1 MPFNPIKTILSGVAA
16 LFTVIFIS
24 GAFYVIEPGE
34 RGIVVTLG
42 KVPTTFSSE
51 GLGFK
56 TPMISDV
63 IRVSIRQQTQ
73 ELPATA
79 FSSDLQQ
86 INVRLKIL
94 YRIPEASVISIYQQ
108 YAGNP
113 FDSLIAPRV
122 QEALKEVTALESA
135 EGIARKREVVKAK
148 TLELAKN
155 KVGKILYIED
165 VVIENIALSKEL
177 ESAIEAKM
185 VQEQEAAK
193 AKFTQQKAEIEAQTA
208 VIRAEGE
215 AKAIAVRGEAIRANP
230 GLIDLM
236 IAEKWDGRTPLV
248 VDSAK
253 GGANILLPI
262 SNKESLS
269 MDSKK

>member
-1 MPFNPIKTILSGVAA
+1 MPFNPVKLIVSGISALVALILILGS
-16 LFTVIFIS
+16 
-24 GAFYVIEPGE
+24 FYVISPGE

-42 KVPTTFSSE
+42 KVPASFSSE
-51 GLGFK
+51 GIGFK

-63 IRVSIRQQTQ
+63 VRVSIRQQTQ
-73 ELPATA
+73 ELQATA

-94 YRIPEASVISIYQQ
+94 YRVPEASVISIYQQ
-108 YAGNP
+108 YAGSP

-135 EGIARKREVVKAK
+135 EGIARKRELVKAK
-148 TLELAKN
+148 TLELAKH
-155 KVGKILYIED
+155 KVGSMLYIED
-165 VVIENIALSKEL
+165 IVIENIALSQDL
-177 ESAIEAKM
+177 ENAIEAKM
-185 VQEQEAAK
+185 VQEQEAEK

-215 AKAIAVRGEAIRANP
+215 AKAISVRGAAIRANP

-262 SNKESLS
+262 SGKE
-269 MDSKK
+269 

>member
-1 MPFNPIKTILSGVAA
+1 MNFNPIKLVISGIVA
-16 LFTVIFIS
+16 LFAVIFIS
-24 GAFYVIEPGE
+24 GSFYIIEPGE

-42 KVPTTFSSE
+42 KVPTSFSSE

-56 TPMISDV
+56 TPMLSEV

-73 ELPATA
+73 ELQASA

-108 YAGNP
+108 YAGSP

-135 EGIARKREVVKAK
+135 EGIARKREAVKAK
-148 TLELAKN
+148 TLEFAKQ
-155 KVGKILYIED
+155 KVGTILFIED
-165 VVIENIALSKEL
+165 IVIENIALSQDL
-177 ESAIEAKM
+177 ENAIEAKM
-185 VQEQEAAK
+185 VQEQEAEK
-193 AKFTQQKAEIEAQTA
+193 AKFTQQQAEIEAQTA

-215 AKAIAVRGEAIRANP
+215 AKAIAVRGAAIRANP

-236 IAEKWDGRTPLV
+236 IAEKWDGHTPLDV
-248 VDSAK
+248 GSEK

-262 SNKESLS
+262 SPKELR
-269 MDSKK
+269 

>member
-1 MPFNPIKTILSGVAA
+1 MPSNPIKLIISGVVA
-16 LFTVIFIS
+16 LFTLSFVS
-24 GAFYVIEPGE
+24 SSFYIIEPGE

-42 KVPTTFSSE
+42 KVPITFSSE

-63 IRVSIRQQTQ
+63 VRVSIRQQTQ
-73 ELPATA
+73 ELQASA

-94 YRIPEASVISIYQQ
+94 YRVPEASVIAIFQQ

-148 TLELAKN
+148 TLEFAKQ
-155 KVGKILYIED
+155 KVGSMLYIED
-165 VVIENIALSKEL
+165 IVIENIALSQDL
-177 ESAIEAKM
+177 ENAIEAKM
-185 VQEQEAAK
+185 VQEQEAEK

-215 AKAIAVRGEAIRANP
+215 AKAISVRGAAIRANP

-236 IAEKWDGRTPLV
+236 IAEKWDGHTPLV

-262 SNKESLS
+262 SSKELR
-269 MDSKK
+269 